1 MTCDSLETWPESLVC
16 LLTNWKY
23 GNCCMMYSTAAP
35 TLLFPRGCSISQK
48 YNKRQ
53 SLFEAW
59 WPVWKRMTSCVAQG
73 HFLNTD
79 TRLCDHS
86 QNADHKRWRN
96 PAPHVC
102 SCTGSKYGV
111 HFDRIA
117 RVTGPKQRKVS
128 LGVIIS
134 AMEDADFSWKCQC
147 LAPFC
152 HRYNEHER
160 WLVAVEKEA

>member
-16 LLTNWKY
+16 LLANWKY

-59 WPVWKRMTSCVAQG
+59 WPVWKRMTSCVLPRAIFQTRTQG
-73 HFLNTD
+73 FVSTARMQITNGGEILLHM
-79 TRLCDHS
+79 S
-86 QNADHKRWRN
+86 A
-96 PAPHVC
+96 
-102 SCTGSKYGV
+102 

-147 LAPFC
+147 LALFS

-160 WLVAVEKEA
+160 WLVDVEKEA